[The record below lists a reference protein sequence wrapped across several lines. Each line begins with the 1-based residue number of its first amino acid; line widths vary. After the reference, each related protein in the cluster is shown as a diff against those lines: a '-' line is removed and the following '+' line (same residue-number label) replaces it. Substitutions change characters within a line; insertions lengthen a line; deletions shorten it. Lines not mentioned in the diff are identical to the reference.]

1 MESGL
6 QILLQVSEEPQVF
19 AVALP
24 PSATRWLRIQFYI
37 LLQYMRCAEQQ
48 ISDFLTPQ

>member
-6 QILLQVSEEPQVF
+6 QNLLRVSEEPQVL

-24 PSATRWLRIQFYI
+24 PLATKWLKGFYI
-37 LLQYMRCAEQQ
+37 LLQYMRRAEQQ

>member
-6 QILLQVSEEPQVF
+6 QILLQVSEEPQVL

-24 PSATRWLRIQFYI
+24 PLATWWLRIQFYI
-37 LLQYMRCAEQQ
+37 WLSKLA
-48 ISDFLTPQ
+48 IF